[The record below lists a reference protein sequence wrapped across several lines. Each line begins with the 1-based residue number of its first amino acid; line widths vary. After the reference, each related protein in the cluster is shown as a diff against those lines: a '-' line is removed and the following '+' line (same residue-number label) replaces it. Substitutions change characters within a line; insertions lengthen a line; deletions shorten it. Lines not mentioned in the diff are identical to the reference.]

1 MVDKNSS
8 GLEAVRN
15 RERVV
20 QEVGFGEQSGLH
32 LK

>member
-20 QEVGFGEQSGLH
+20 QEVGFGSRVDSI
-32 LK
+32 